1 MAFGTCCPQGVL
13 LTDVPLLPALG
24 RALRAAEPLSL
35 GLTVY
40 SLVLRADVSP
50 RLADAAMPE
59 GLGVAAVLVSPVVLG
74 PAVWGVA
81 RSRS

>member
-1 MAFGTCCPQGVL
+1 VAFGACCPQGVL

-24 RALRAAEPLSL
+24 VALRAAELLSP

-40 SLVLRADVSP
+40 SLVPRADASP
-50 RLADAAMPE
+50 ALAGAAMLV
-59 GLGVAAVLVSPVVLG
+59 GLDVAAALVWLAVLE